1 MGVSALTPGTS
12 MYPGAR
18 RPQLVPELGPF
29 FRAEFYRSLR
39 IAILV
44 FRVPSVAFF
53 QKLMTL
59 PNDRALFRK
68 DE

>member
-1 MGVSALTPGTS
+1 VVGLDTRHSTFNPGV
-12 MYPGAR
+12 R
-18 RPQLVPELGPF
+18 RSQLVPKLGPF
-29 FRAEFYRSLR
+29 FRAEFYSSLR